1 MAHGKGKKFLVGL
14 LALLIVAGGA
24 AGVYIYMFG
33 KKHKTEY
40 GEKHK
45 ITEKEASLV
54 ERFETQVKKCAK
66 VLFTHEKLPY
76 KPPKGAEAD
85 GYKKASGVVIQEIR
99 VCLQGQKTADG
110 KGFSPPNMQ
119 GSQLEPLAAAKSC
132 KEFADKFV
140 SLVAC
145 ETRLEA
151 LIDDAGFIDP
161 EDDDAEPKKDDKAAP
176 KKDDKAAPKK
186 DDMAAKPAG
195 DMAAKPAGDMA
206 AKPAGDMAAKP
217 AGDMAAKPA
226 GDMAAKPK
234 TDAMK

>member
-14 LALLIVAGGA
+14 LAVLIVAGGA
-24 AGVYIYMFG
+24 FGVYIYMFG

-45 ITEKEASLV
+45 ITKKEASLV
-54 ERFETQVKKCAK
+54 ERFETQLNKCAK
-66 VLFTHEKLPY
+66 DVFTHAKLPY
-76 KPPKGAEAD
+76 KPPKAAAAD
-85 GYKKASGVVIQEIR
+85 GYKKAVGVVAKEIR

-119 GSQLEPLAAAKSC
+119 GKQLEPLAAAKTC

-145 ETRLEA
+145 ETRIEA

-161 EDDDAEPKKDDKAAP
+161 EDVDDAKPKKDDKA
-176 KKDDKAAPKK
+176 DQPKK
-186 DDMAAKPAG
+186 DDMAAQPKKDGMAVQPAG
-195 DMAAKPAGDMA
+195 DMTPKAK
-206 AKPAGDMAAKP
+206 K
-217 AGDMAAKPA
+217 
-226 GDMAAKPK
+226 
-234 TDAMK
+234 DAMK